1 MLAAFSILFAV
12 PVVDREVA
20 NSGNSEVRRILK
32 KELGKTGGPDYKRGR
47 MDVSRSLKGQQ
58 EVR

>member
-1 MLAAFSILFAV
+1 MLVAV
-12 PVVDREVA
+12 PVVDKEV
-20 NSGNSEVRRILK
+20 NSRNGEVRNTLK
-32 KELGKTGGPDYKRGR
+32 KMKLGKAVGPDNKPGR

>member
-1 MLAAFSILFAV
+1 MLVAV
-12 PVVDREVA
+12 PVVDKEVA
-20 NSGNSEVRRILK
+20 NSRNGEVRNTLK
-32 KELGKTGGPDYKRGR
+32 KMKLGKAVGPDYKPGR